1 MATETTIAC
10 CVRVPTS
17 KQVTALH
24 LAAEQATR
32 CCCYKRRSSATF
44 MTVELLPER
53 CVAVDASTKE
63 FGECRVA
70 VNWTVVA
77 ELETEC
83 FVRIKVKRGRRTL
96 RKKAL
101 DARLLIKCLQEGR
114 LVCGDARLVF
124 DIASYSPLRF
134 CFQVK
139 TTASECPAAGRR
151 PATAAR
157 ASVCTQQPSAGEE
170 DFHDAQEPA
179 EEEQTSAAPPPKT
192 VVTQTSINKMPRR
205 YRRRIL
211 EGGGGI
217 LRRLR
222 DEHLVTVEYNERS
235 GRLKLEGRPD
245 DVCGCQDDLD
255 ALIQAWQQEQDQEH
269 TKRKAA
275 KSGAEGG
282 VTEPRQEPGCRS
294 FCSSRVCVCVCVCVF
309 LCVCGCVI
317 VSVCLYVCD
326 RVVALKK
333 ALTRKGEPKDPRH
346 ATSRARHLA
355 PQQPPSSPPSPPP
368 PPPPPSVPPPPLLP
382 LRRLSSADRR
392 DILGQRW
399 LSDDVMDLA
408 QELLQRQF
416 PNTRGLYASGAAF
429 TLPPLQPGSGAL
441 FLQVV
446 NRSTPQR
453 LASMADYG
461 RTGGSHWLLLSSYGA
476 ARGGQLAV
484 YDSLHDTLSPSTAA
498 LVRQLQALHAP
509 PPGAVLRPVQRQRD
523 DHSCGLFALAFAF
536 SIAHGQ
542 DPCRVRYVRA
552 RMERHL
558 LACLDRGVA
567 TPFPSVP
574 EGTFG

>member
-10 CVRVPTS
+10 CVRVPAS

-114 LVCGDARLVF
+114 LVCGEARLVF

-179 EEEQTSAAPPPKT
+179 EEEQTCAAPPPKT

-245 DVCGCQDDLD
+245 DVCRCQDDLD

-282 VTEPRQEPGCRS
+282 
-294 FCSSRVCVCVCVCVF
+294 
-309 LCVCGCVI
+309 
-317 VSVCLYVCD
+317 
-326 RVVALKK
+326 
-333 ALTRKGEPKDPRH
+333 
-346 ATSRARHLA
+346 
-355 PQQPPSSPPSPPP
+355 
-368 PPPPPSVPPPPLLP
+368 
-382 LRRLSSADRR
+382 
-392 DILGQRW
+392 
-399 LSDDVMDLA
+399 
-408 QELLQRQF
+408 ELLQRQF

-498 LVRQLQALHAP
+498 LVRQLQVLHAP

-523 DHSCGLFALAFAF
+523 GHSCGLFALAFAF